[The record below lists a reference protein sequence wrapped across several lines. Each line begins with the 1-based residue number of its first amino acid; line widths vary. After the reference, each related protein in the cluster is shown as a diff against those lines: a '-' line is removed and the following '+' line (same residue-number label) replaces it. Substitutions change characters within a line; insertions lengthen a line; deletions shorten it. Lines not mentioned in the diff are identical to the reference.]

1 MTSEFYRIKIILNG
15 EDRELAVE
23 PHETLLEVLR
33 KRLGVKS
40 PKCGCNQGECGSC
53 TVILEG
59 KSVRSCLIL
68 AVEVDGLEVT
78 TIEGIARDRINYIQ
92 KALLEKNAFQCGFC
106 APGIIMSIM
115 DLFSRNPEPDMDEIK
130 LALSGNLCRCTGY
143 APILEAVHETG
154 KDNCRCGDKGG
165 GGE

>member
-59 KSVRSCLIL
+59 KSIRSCLIL

-115 DLFSRNPEPDMDEIK
+115 D
-130 LALSGNLCRCTGY
+130 
-143 APILEAVHETG
+143 
-154 KDNCRCGDKGG
+154 
-165 GGE
+165 